1 MPHIQ
6 TGNRRTSKKK
16 TKLIFQGQIANLV
29 EHHFIPLSLLMD
41 FDQTRVKYVFVA
53 KQTLSRKGSN
63 LVAIKDLSFKK
74 SIIASFRITFNLKFV
89 PMQLIYGGKSQRTLP
104 RVNFPD
110 SFSLN
115 AKEKHFS
122 NT

>member
-6 TGNRRTSKKK
+6 TGNRRTGKKK
-16 TKLIFQGQIANLV
+16 TKLIFQRHIASLV
-29 EHHFIPLSLLMD
+29 ERHFIPLSLLMD

-53 KQTLSRKGSN
+53 NQTLSRKGSN

-74 SIIASFRITFNLKFV
+74 SITASFRITFNLKFV
-89 PMQLIYGGKSQRTLP
+89 SMQLIYGGKSQRTLP